1 MDSFN
6 FRVQIFDADGKFV
19 SKFGGIGTGFGQFS
33 KPKGIGVDSEGH
45 IYVSDAAFNNV
56 QIFDQ
61 EGRLLL
67 FFGEMGRR
75 RGQFWL
81 PAGLAVDAH
90 DRIYVADQYNK
101 RINVYQYLPEAAA
114 AGGEQPRM
122 DQPSTTN

>member
-1 MDSFN
+1 
-6 FRVQIFDADGKFV
+6 
-19 SKFGGIGTGFGQFS
+19 
-33 KPKGIGVDSEGH
+33 VDSEGH

-67 FFGEMGRR
+67 FFGEFGYR

-81 PAGLAVDAH
+81 PAGLSVDSK

-101 RINVYQYLPEAAA
+101 RINIYQYLPEAGR
-114 AGGEQPRM
+114 AGGAERPAEAAV
-122 DQPSTTN
+122 N